1 MKTEKFKHKLIDFFK
16 RHDPK
21 QLGKVDRIAK
31 RFANDA
37 NIVFAHLTKKYAKES
52 GADKVVI
59 SEGSNFGVPGDSH
72 SGHIPV

>member
-1 MKTEKFKHKLIDFFK
+1 MNKQEFKRKLIDFFK

-21 QLGKVDRIAK
+21 QVSKVDRIAK
-31 RFANDA
+31 KFSGSAE
-37 NIVFAHLTKKYAKES
+37 IVFRHLTKKYAKKS

-59 SEGSNFGVPGDSH
+59 SEGSDFSIPGTTN

>member
-1 MKTEKFKHKLIDFFK
+1 MEKKEFKKKLIDFFR

-21 QLGKVDRIAK
+21 QIGKVDRIAK
-31 RFANDA
+31 KFSGSAD
-37 NIVFAHLTKKYAKES
+37 IVFKHLTKKYAKKS

-59 SEGSNFGVPGDSH
+59 SDGSNFSIPGSTN